1 MKSPFKQTDP
11 PVQTDYTY
19 QQGASGLPF
28 GQIFP
33 SISISGGT
41 GGVVTGFGA
50 DPRFNVNENSMFDN
64 YDASN
69 MIGNSF
75 LRTTGTGSGSSAAT
89 GGGGGIDYAG
99 NFTPQMGGQVA
110 SGLGGLIQGLVG
122 RGKRRNAQKAA
133 QTEYDK
139 MLAEYKNLDTS
150 NLYADVENKYMDMEN
165 TYEDLTVNQQ
175 QAEFARQMFQQQQ
188 ANTMQALSGAAGGS
202 GIAALA
208 QAMANQGQLQAQ
220 KASASIGLQESK
232 IGMLQAQGAAKIQQ
246 LERAGEAQAEAQ
258 RLAGAETARSL
269 QYQLTGT
276 KLGMAQQGLAS
287 ANQAVAAG
295 DAALYG
301 GVGSL
306 IGVAGQMAMSDRS
319 LKKNIKLI
327 GNSPSGLNIY
337 SFEYINDNIG
347 SGVYRGV
354 MSDEV
359 PSNAVFNSNGYEMV
373 NYAMLDV
380 EFKRIN

>member
-1 MKSPFKQTDP
+1 MKSPFKQTNP
-11 PVQTDYTY
+11 PVQTDYNY
-19 QQGASGLPF
+19 EQGASGFPF
-28 GQIFP
+28 GQILP
-33 SISISGGT
+33 TVNVSGGQGGT
-41 GGVVTGFGA
+41 GNFNFGTVTGPSSSL
-50 DPRFNVNENSMFDN
+50 DPNFMS
-64 YDASN
+64 DASQQY
-69 MIGNSF
+69 
-75 LRTTGTGSGSSAAT
+75 
-89 GGGGGIDYAG
+89 GGGGINYAG

-110 SGLGGLIQGLVG
+110 SGIGGLIQGLVG
-122 RGKRRNAQKAA
+122 RGKRRNAQKDA

-139 MLAEYKNLDTS
+139 MLTEYKNLDTS

-175 QAEFARQMFQQQQ
+175 QAEFERQTFQQQQ
-188 ANTMQALSGAAGGS
+188 ANIMQGLSGAAGGS

-220 KASASIGLQESK
+220 RASASIGLQESK
-232 IGMLQAQGAAKIQQ
+232 IGMLQAQEASKIQQ

-276 KLGMAQQGLAS
+276 ELGMAQQGLAG

-301 GVGSL
+301 GIGSL
-306 IGVAGQMAMSDRS
+306 VGVGAQMAMSDRS

-327 GNSPSGLNIY
+327 GNSPNGLNIY

-347 SGVYRGV
+347 SGVYQGV

>member
-1 MKSPFKQTDP
+1 
-11 PVQTDYTY
+11 
-19 QQGASGLPF
+19 
-28 GQIFP
+28 
-33 SISISGGT
+33 
-41 GGVVTGFGA
+41 
-50 DPRFNVNENSMFDN
+50 MFDEQGN
-64 YDASN
+64 LIGSFFGGYDYHG
-69 MIGNSF
+69 GNTP
-75 LRTTGTGSGSSAAT
+75 TTAAGNDPYPFRPTNNNPYTALTIPMQGVTSVQNTIQDPTIQKAVVPPSLQARFDATG
-89 GGGGGIDYAG
+89 GGGGGIDYAS

-110 SGLGGLIQGLVG
+110 SGIGGLIQGLVG

-175 QAEFARQMFQQQQ
+175 QAEFERQTFQQQQ
-188 ANTMQALSGAAGGS
+188 ANIMQGLSGAAGGS

-208 QAMANQGQLQAQ
+208 QAMANQGQLAAQ
-220 KASASIGLQESK
+220 RASASIGLQESK
-232 IGMLQAQGAAKIQQ
+232 IGMLQAQEASRIQQ

-276 KLGMAQQGLAS
+276 QLGMAQQGLAG

-301 GVGSL
+301 GIGSL
-306 IGVAGQMAMSDRS
+306 VGVAGQLAMSDRS

-337 SFEYINDNIG
+337 SFEYINDHIG
-347 SGVYRGV
+347 SGVYQGV